1 MVKPKV
7 QQVYLKDY
15 SPPPFLVDS
24 IELEFDL
31 KPNKTRIIAT
41 SKIKRNNAAQ
51 NSERRLILDGEKLEL
66 VEIKINEKP
75 LSHSDLS
82 FGESTLTIEN
92 VPNEFT
98 LKVTTEIDPKSNKAL
113 EGLYISGGRFCTQ
126 CEAEGF
132 RRITYYPDRPDV
144 LSRFKVTLVADAE
157 DYPVLL
163 SNGNCVSRGA
173 LAGNKHFTVWE
184 DPFPKPCYLFALVAG
199 DLGSISDTYKT
210 ASHMEV
216 ALNIYVE
223 HGKERKAAYAM
234 ESLKRAMAWDEQTY
248 GFEYDLSEFNIVAV
262 SDFNMGAMENKSLN
276 IFNDKFILA
285 DPETA
290 TDTDYAWIESVVAHE
305 YFHNWTGNRIT
316 CRDWFQLSLKEGLTV
331 FRDQQF
337 SAGERSAS
345 VQRIEDVKRL
355 RATQF
360 VEDSGPLA
368 HPVRPNSY
376 AEINNFYTHTVYEK
390 GAEVVR
396 MIHTLVGAATFRKG
410 MDLYVERHDGEAV
423 TCEDFILAME
433 GASGLDLEQFL
444 LWYNQA
450 GTPLVSANGYF
461 DEEGRRY
468 TLTLK
473 QTCPPT
479 PGQTTKKPMHI
490 PVSIG
495 FVSSESGSIKTS
507 MSGTTQNARDTHI
520 ISLHSTESQLLF
532 EGFDEISGSIALSI
546 NRGFTAPIQ
555 TELAQSPIDLATLMG
570 ADPDPVS
577 RWDASQSL
585 ACEILL
591 RHCNN
596 EAFTDILATYRKAIG
611 SIIDNAIADPAGTAL
626 LITVPSEKI
635 IWERMKPIDPT
646 AVHSAREWLKAEIGS
661 AFYDSLR
668 ALYEECLAS
677 GPFNPCAKDAGLRSL
692 RNTALGYIA
701 SCGKAEG
708 HELAYTHYKNADNMT
723 DRWAGLAI
731 LNETD
736 SDLRRTALNDFENR
750 FEGNE
755 LVLDKWF
762 TLEAYHPYP
771 QTISRV
777 EQLLSHSKYD
787 NQNPNRIRALV
798 GAFATGNAITFHDP
812 SGLGYELLTNQI
824 IKIDRFNPQTAARLM
839 GAYQNWSK
847 FEGGRKALMQE
858 HLTRISAVNS
868 LSPDISEIVQKC
880 LEPNNA

>member
-223 HGKERKAAYAM
+223 HGKERKATYAM
-234 ESLKRAMAWDEQTY
+234 ESLKRAMAWDERTY

-337 SAGERSAS
+337 SADERSAS

-368 HPVRPNSY
+368 HSVRPNSY

-450 GTPLVSANGYF
+450 GTPLISADGYF

-507 MSGTTQNARDTHI
+507 MSGTTQNPRDTHI

-555 TELAQSPIDLATLMG
+555 TELVQSPIDLATLMG

-585 ACEILL
+585 ASEILL
-591 RHCNN
+591 RHCKN
-596 EAFTDILATYRKAIG
+596 ETFTDILATYRKAIG

-635 IWERMKPIDPT
+635 IWECVKPIDPT
-646 AVHSAREWLKAEIGS
+646 AVHSARKWLKAEIGS
-661 AFYDSLR
+661 AFHDPLR
-668 ALYEECLAS
+668 ALYEKCLAS

-701 SCGKAEG
+701 SCDKAEG

-736 SDLRRTALNDFENR
+736 SDLRRKALNDFKNR

-798 GAFATGNAITFHDP
+798 GAFATGNAIAFHDP

-858 HLTRISAVNS
+858 HLTRIAAVNS

-880 LEPNNA
+880 LEPDNA

>member
-1 MVKPKV
+1 MVKSKV
-7 QQVYLKDY
+7 QQIYLKDY
-15 SPPPFLVDS
+15 SPPPFLVES
-24 IELEFDL
+24 IDLEFDL
-31 KPNKTRIIAT
+31 KPNKTRITAT
-41 SKIKRNNAAQ
+41 SKIKRNDAAQ
-51 NSERRLILDGEKLEL
+51 NSENQLILNGEKLEL
-66 VEIKINEKP
+66 VEIELNNKP
-75 LSHSDLS
+75 LSPSDLS
-82 FGESTLTIEN
+82 LSESTLTIED
-92 VPNEFT
+92 VPNKFT

-113 EGLYISGGRFCTQ
+113 EGLYMSGGRFCTQ

-144 LSRFKVTLVADAE
+144 LARFKVTLVADAE

-163 SNGNCVSRGA
+163 SNGNCVDRGT

-199 DLGSISDTYKT
+199 DLGNISDTFTT
-210 ASHMEV
+210 ASRMEV

-223 HGKERKAAYAM
+223 HGKESKAVYAM
-234 ESLKRAMAWDEQTY
+234 DSLKRAMSWDERTY

-337 SAGERSAS
+337 SADERSTA

-396 MIHTLVGAATFRKG
+396 MVHTLLGTIIFRKG
-410 MDLYVERHDGEAV
+410 MELYVERHDGEAV

-433 GASGLDLEQFL
+433 DASGFDLGQFL

-450 GTPLVSANGYF
+450 GTPLVSATGRF
-461 DEEGRRY
+461 DEESRRY
-468 TLTLK
+468 ALTLK
-473 QTCPPT
+473 QTCPLT
-479 PGQTTKKPMHI
+479 PGQAAKKPMHI

-495 FVSSESGSIKTS
+495 FVSSKSGSIKTS
-507 MSGTTQNARDTHI
+507 ISGMNEDAKDTHI
-520 ISLHSTESQLLF
+520 VSLRSTESQFLF
-532 EGFDEISGSIALSI
+532 EGFDGSSESIALSI
-546 NRGFTAPIQ
+546 NRGFTAPVQI
-555 TELAQSPIDLATLMG
+555 EFAQSPIDLATLMG

-577 RWDASQSL
+577 RWGASQSL
-585 ACEILL
+585 ASEILL

-596 EAFTDILATYRKAIG
+596 ESYADILATYSEAIG
-611 SIIDNAIADPAGTAL
+611 SIIDNAVADPAETTL
-626 LITVPSEKI
+626 LITLPSEKV
-635 IWERMKPIDPT
+635 IWERVEPIDPV
-646 AVHSAREWLKAEIGS
+646 AVHRAHEWLKAEIGK
-661 AFYDSLR
+661 AFYDSFR
-668 ALYEECLAS
+668 VLYEECLTV
-677 GPFNPCAKDAGLRSL
+677 GRFDPCAKDAGLRSL
-692 RNTALGYIA
+692 RNTALKYMV
-701 SCGKAEG
+701 SRGKPAD
-708 HELAYTHYKNADNMT
+708 HELAYSHYKNADNMT

-731 LNETD
+731 LNETN
-736 SDLRRTALNDFENR
+736 SELRREALNDFENN
-750 FEGNE
+750 FESNE

-777 EQLLSHSKYD
+777 EQLLAHSKYD
-787 NQNPNRIRALV
+787 DQNPNRIRALV
-798 GAFATGNAITFHDP
+798 GAFATGNPIAFHDP

-824 IKIDRFNPQTAARLM
+824 MKIDRFNPQTAARLM

-847 FEGGRKALMQE
+847 FEEGRKALMHE
-858 HLTRISAVNS
+858 HLTRISAAKA
-868 LSPDISEIVQKC
+868 LSPDVSEIVQKC
-880 LEPNNA
+880 LEPDNA

>member
-7 QQVYLKDY
+7 QQIYLKDY
-15 SPPPFLVDS
+15 SPPPFLVES
-24 IELEFDL
+24 IDLKFDL
-31 KPNKTRIIAT
+31 KSNKTRVIAI
-41 SKIKRNNAAQ
+41 SRIKRNNAAH
-51 NSERRLILDGEKLEL
+51 NSKSPLILDGEKLEL
-66 VEIKINEKP
+66 VDIELNEKS
-75 LSHSDLS
+75 LSPSDLS
-82 FGESTLTIEN
+82 LSESTITIED
-92 VPNEFT
+92 VPSEFT
-98 LKVTTEIDPKSNKAL
+98 LKVTTEVDPKSNKAL
-113 EGLYISGGRFCTQ
+113 EGLYMSGGRFCTQ

-144 LSRFKVTLVADAE
+144 LAKFKVTLVADAD

-163 SNGNCVSRGA
+163 SNGNCVDHGT

-199 DLGSISDTYKT
+199 DLGNISDTFTT
-210 ASHMEV
+210 ASQAV
-216 ALNIYVE
+216 IALNIYVE
-223 HGKERKAAYAM
+223 HGKESKAAYAM
-234 ESLKRAMAWDEQTY
+234 DSLKRAMTWDERTY

-337 SAGERSAS
+337 SADERSAA

-360 VEDSGPLA
+360 VEDAGPLS

-396 MIHTLVGAATFRKG
+396 MIHTLLGAEIFRKG
-410 MDLYVERHDGEAV
+410 MNLYVERHDGEAV

-433 GASGLDLEQFL
+433 DASEVDLEQFL

-450 GTPLVSANGYF
+450 GTPRVSATGHF
-461 DEEGRRY
+461 DEERRRY
-468 TLTLK
+468 ALTLK
-473 QTCPPT
+473 QNCPPT
-479 PGQTTKKPMHI
+479 PGQTEKKPMHI

-495 FVSSESGSIKTS
+495 FVSSKSGSLKTS
-507 MSGTTQNARDTHI
+507 ISGINQDARDTHI
-520 ISLHSTESQLLF
+520 VSLHSTESQIFF
-532 EGFDEISGSIALSI
+532 EGFNEASESIALSI

-555 TELAQSPIDLATLMG
+555 TEFEQSPINLATIMG
-570 ADPDPVS
+570 GDPDPVT

-585 ACEILL
+585 ACEILV

-596 EAFTDILATYRKAIG
+596 KVSTDILETYSEAIS
-611 SIIDNAIADPAGTAL
+611 SIIDNAMDDPAGTAL
-626 LITVPSEKI
+626 LITLPSEKI
-635 IWERMKPIDPT
+635 IWELMDAIDPV
-646 AVHSAREWLKAEIGS
+646 AVHNAHQWLNAEIGKT
-661 AFYDSLR
+661 FYDSFQVLF
-668 ALYEECLAS
+668 EECLTG
-677 GPFNPCAKDAGLRSL
+677 GPFNPSAKDAGLRSL
-692 RNTALGYIA
+692 RNTALKYMVSRGTPA
-701 SCGKAEG
+701 D
-708 HELAYTHYKNADNMT
+708 HELAYSHYENADNMT
-723 DRWAGLAI
+723 DRWAGLTA
-731 LNETD
+731 LNTTE
-736 SDLRRTALNDFENR
+736 SDRRREALNDFENR
-750 FEGNE
+750 FESNE

-762 TLEAYHPYP
+762 TLEACHPYP

-777 EQLLSHSKYD
+777 EQLLSHSRYD
-787 NQNPNRIRALV
+787 DQNPNRIRALV
-798 GAFATGNAITFHDP
+798 GAFATGNTVAFHDP

-824 IKIDRFNPQTAARLM
+824 IKIDQFNPQTAARLM

-847 FEGGRKALMQE
+847 FEDGRKALMHG
-858 HLTRISAVNS
+858 HLMRISAAKA
-868 LSPDISEIVQKC
+868 LSPDVSEIVEKC
-880 LEPNNA
+880 LETSKA